1 MEDIK
6 QAPNNVPKHHRGRFG
21 ILGGTNKSGDFNR
34 YLFLA
39 KTHDYVLFF
48 TNKGQ
53 AYMLWGYQIP
63 KAGRK
68 AKGSAVINLLQLGPD
83 EKITAVINVPG
94 FEDNKYLF
102 MATNR
107 GTVKRCK
114 LTDFSSVRKNGLK
127 AIVLNDGEEL
137 ISVKITDGSNSILL
151 ATHVLNDGE
160 ELISVKITDG
170 SNSILLATHDGMAIH
185 FDEQDVRC
193 MTRAAH
199 GVKGIRLHDGDYV
212 VAMDVVYDEALD
224 VLSVTENGIGKRTKI
239 SEYKKQ
245 SRGGKGRISYRL
257 SPKTGSVVGM
267 CIVHPDDELFLFTAK
282 GYVLCVDA
290 DELKNCGRFARGVIA
305 MKLHEG
311 DRVTAISK
319 GIRNR
324 I

>member
-21 ILGGTNKSGDFNR
+21 ILGGSNRSGDFNR

-127 AIVLNDGEEL
+127 AMVLHDGEEL
-137 ISVKITDGSNSILL
+137 ISVK
-151 ATHVLNDGE
+151 A
-160 ELISVKITDG
+160 TDG

-212 VAMDVVYDEALD
+212 VAMDVVHDEALD
-224 VLSVTENGIGKRTKI
+224 VLSVTENGIGKRTEVC
-239 SEYKKQ
+239 EYKKQ
-245 SRGGKGRISYRL
+245 KRGGRGRLNYKL
-257 SPKTGSVVGM
+257 TQKTGDVAGM
-267 CIVHPDDELFLFTAK
+267 CIVHADDQLFLFTAK

-290 DELKNCGRFARGVIA
+290 DELKKRTRVAQGVIA
-305 MKLHEG
+305 MKLHE
-311 DRVTAISK
+311 DDKVMSICKANRRIKQSK
-319 GIRNR
+319 NSSND
-324 I
+324 

>member
-1 MEDIK
+1 MITEQRGYKSLKMDEIK
-6 QAPNNVPKHHRGRFG
+6 PRIKNIIRKQRRNRLG

-63 KAGRK
+63 EAGRK
-68 AKGSAVINLLQLGPD
+68 AKGSAVINLLQVSPD

-94 FEDNKYLF
+94 FEENKYLF
-102 MATNR
+102 MATNK

-127 AIVLNDGEEL
+127 AIVLNNGEEL
-137 ISVKITDGSNSILL
+137 IG
-151 ATHVLNDGE
+151 
-160 ELISVKITDG
+160 VKITDG

-185 FDEQDVRC
+185 FDEQGVRC
-193 MTRAAH
+193 MSRATH
-199 GVKGIRLHDGDYV
+199 GVKGISLHDGDYV
-212 VAMDVVYDEALD
+212 IAMDVVNDESLD

-257 SPKTGSVVGM
+257 SPKTGSVSGM
-267 CIVHPDDELFLFTAK
+267 CIVHPEDELFLFTAK

-290 DELKNCGRFARGVIA
+290 EELKSCGRFARGVIA
-305 MKLHEG
+305 MRLHDG
-311 DRVTAISK
+311 DKVTAISR
-319 GIRNR
+319 GIRKR
-324 I
+324 

>member
-1 MEDIK
+1 MKGQTEKMEDIK
-6 QAPNNVPKHHRGRFG
+6 QAPDNVLKNNRGRYG
-21 ILGGTNKSGDFNR
+21 ILGGSNKIGDFNR

-53 AYMLWGYQIP
+53 AYMLRGYQIP
-63 KAGRK
+63 EAGRK
-68 AKGSAVINLLQLGPD
+68 AKGSAVINLLQLGLD
-83 EKITAVINVPG
+83 EKITAVINVHD
-94 FEDNKYLF
+94 FDDTKYLF
-102 MATNR
+102 MATNK

-137 ISVKITDGSNSILL
+137 ISVKITDGSNSI
-151 ATHVLNDGE
+151 V
-160 ELISVKITDG
+160 
-170 SNSILLATHDGMAIH
+170 LATHDGMAMH

-193 MTRAAH
+193 MSRTAH
-199 GVKGIRLHDGDYV
+199 GVKGINLHDGDYV
-212 VAMDVVYDEALD
+212 VAMDVVTDESLD

-290 DELKNCGRFARGVIA
+290 EELKNCGRFARGVIA
-305 MKLHEG
+305 MRLHDG
-311 DRVTAISK
+311 DKVTAVSR
-319 GIRNR
+319 GIQKR
-324 I
+324 

>member
-6 QAPNNVPKHHRGRFG
+6 QQAQNNKPKHRRGRYG
-21 ILGGTNKSGDFNR
+21 ILGGSNKIGDFNR

-53 AYMLWGYQIP
+53 AYMLRGYQIP
-63 KAGRK
+63 EAGRK
-68 AKGSAVINLLQLGPD
+68 AKGSAVINLLQLAPD

-94 FEDNKYLF
+94 FEENKYLF
-102 MATNR
+102 MATNK

-127 AIVLNDGEEL
+127 AMVLHDGEEL
-137 ISVKITDGSNSILL
+137 ISVKATDGSNSILL
-151 ATHVLNDGE
+151 ATY
-160 ELISVKITDG
+160 
-170 SNSILLATHDGMAIH
+170 DGMAIH
-185 FDEQDVRC
+185 FDEQDVRF
-193 MTRAAH
+193 MSRATH

-319 GIRNR
+319 GIRKR
-324 I
+324 

>member
-1 MEDIK
+1 MDDIK
-6 QAPNNVPKHHRGRFG
+6 QQTSDYVPRHRRGRFG

-53 AYMLWGYQIP
+53 AYMLRGYQIP
-63 KAGRK
+63 ESGRK

-94 FEDNKYLF
+94 FEDKKYLF

-127 AIVLNDGEEL
+127 AIVL
-137 ISVKITDGSNSILL
+137 
-151 ATHVLNDGE
+151 HDGE

-193 MTRAAH
+193 MSRAAH
-199 GVKGIRLHDGDYV
+199 GVKGISLHDGDYV
-212 VAMDVVYDEALD
+212 VAMDVVNDESLD

-239 SEYKKQ
+239 TEYRKQ

-257 SPKTGSVVGM
+257 SPKTGSVVG
-267 CIVHPDDELFLFTAK
+267 I
-282 GYVLCVDA
+282 
-290 DELKNCGRFARGVIA
+290 FARGVIA
-305 MKLHEG
+305 MRLHEG
-311 DRVTAISK
+311 DKVTAVSK
-319 GIRNR
+319 ANRGIKH
-324 I
+324 

>member
-6 QAPNNVPKHHRGRFG
+6 QQTQNIKPRNRRGRFG
-21 ILGGTNKSGDFNR
+21 ILSGSNRSGDFNR

-53 AYMLWGYQIP
+53 AYMLRGYQIP
-63 KAGRK
+63 EAGRK
-68 AKGSAVINLLQLGPD
+68 AKGSAVINLLQLRPE
-83 EKITAVINVPG
+83 EKITAVINVTE
-94 FEDNKYLF
+94 FEDKKYLI
-102 MATNR
+102 MATNK

-114 LTDFSSVRKNGLK
+114 LTEFSSVRKNGLK
-127 AIVLNDGEEL
+127 AV
-137 ISVKITDGSNSILL
+137 
-151 ATHVLNDGE
+151 VLNDGE

-185 FDEQDVRC
+185 FDEQEVRC
-193 MTRAAH
+193 MSRATH
-199 GVKGIRLHDGDYV
+199 GVKGINLHDGDYV
-212 VAMDVVYDEALD
+212 VAVDIVSDESLD

-257 SPKTGSVVGM
+257 SPKTGFVVGM
-267 CIVHPDDELFLFTAK
+267 CVVHPDDELFIFSAK
-282 GYVLCVDA
+282 GYVLCMDVG
-290 DELKNCGRFARGVIA
+290 ELKNCGRFARGVIA

-311 DRVTAISK
+311 DIVTSVCKANR
-319 GIRNR
+319 GIKLS
-324 I
+324 

>member
-1 MEDIK
+1 
-6 QAPNNVPKHHRGRFG
+6 
-21 ILGGTNKSGDFNR
+21 
-34 YLFLA
+34 
-39 KTHDYVLFF
+39 
-48 TNKGQ
+48 
-53 AYMLWGYQIP
+53 MLRGYQIP
-63 KAGRK
+63 EAGRK
-68 AKGSAVINLLQLGPD
+68 AKGSAVINLLQLDPD

-127 AIVLNDGEEL
+127 AMVLHDGEEL
-137 ISVKITDGSNSILL
+137 ISVK
-151 ATHVLNDGE
+151 A
-160 ELISVKITDG
+160 TDG

>member
-6 QAPNNVPKHHRGRFG
+6 QQAQNNKPKHRRGRYG
-21 ILGGTNKSGDFNR
+21 ILGGSNKIGDFNR

-53 AYMLWGYQIP
+53 AYMLRGYQIP
-63 KAGRK
+63 EAGRK
-68 AKGSAVINLLQLGPD
+68 AKGSAVINLLQLAPD

-94 FEDNKYLF
+94 FEENKYLF
-102 MATNR
+102 MATNK

-127 AIVLNDGEEL
+127 AMVLHDGEEL
-137 ISVKITDGSNSILL
+137 IG
-151 ATHVLNDGE
+151 
-160 ELISVKITDG
+160 VKITDG

-193 MTRAAH
+193 MSRATH

-319 GIRNR
+319 ANSGKKQSKNSSND
-324 I
+324 

>member
-6 QAPNNVPKHHRGRFG
+6 QQAQNNKPKHRRGRYG
-21 ILGGTNKSGDFNR
+21 ILGGSNKIGDFNR

-53 AYMLWGYQIP
+53 AYMLRGYQIP
-63 KAGRK
+63 EAGRK
-68 AKGSAVINLLQLGPD
+68 AKGSAVINLLQLAPD

-94 FEDNKYLF
+94 FEENKYLF
-102 MATNR
+102 MATNK

-127 AIVLNDGEEL
+127 AMVLHDGEEL
-137 ISVKITDGSNSILL
+137 ISVK
-151 ATHVLNDGE
+151 A
-160 ELISVKITDG
+160 TDG

-319 GIRNR
+319 ANSGKKQSKNSSND
-324 I
+324 

>member
-53 AYMLWGYQIP
+53 AYMLRGYQIP
-63 KAGRK
+63 EAGRK

-83 EKITAVINVPG
+83 ETVTAIINVPG

-102 MATNR
+102 MATNK
-107 GTVKRCK
+107 GVVKRCK
-114 LTDFSSVRKNGLK
+114 LMDFSSVRKNGLK
-127 AIVLNDGEEL
+127 AI
-137 ISVKITDGSNSILL
+137 
-151 ATHVLNDGE
+151 VLNDGE

-193 MTRAAH
+193 MSRAAH
-199 GVKGIRLHDGDYV
+199 GVKGICLHDGDYV
-212 VAMDVVYDEALD
+212 VAMDVVHDEAFD

-267 CIVHPDDELFLFTAK
+267 CIVHPDDEVILFSAN
-282 GYVLCVDA
+282 GYVLYVDV
-290 DELKNCGRFARGVIA
+290 DELKKRTRTAKGVIA
-305 MKLHEG
+305 MRLHEG
-311 DRVTAISK
+311 DKVTSICK
-319 GIRNR
+319 RTRNKS
-324 I
+324 

>member
-53 AYMLWGYQIP
+53 AYMLRGYQIP
-63 KAGRK
+63 EAGRK

-94 FEDNKYLF
+94 FEDNKYLS
-102 MATNR
+102 MATNK

-127 AIVLNDGEEL
+127 AMVL
-137 ISVKITDGSNSILL
+137 
-151 ATHVLNDGE
+151 HDGE

-193 MTRAAH
+193 MSRAAH
-199 GVKGIRLHDGDYV
+199 GVKGISLHDGDYV
-212 VAMDVVYDEALD
+212 VAMDVVNNESPD

-245 SRGGKGRISYRL
+245 SRGGKGRISYRP
-257 SPKTGSVVGM
+257 SPKTGTVSGM
-267 CIVHPDDELFLFTAK
+267 CIVYPDDELFLFTAK

-290 DELKNCGRFARGVIA
+290 DELKNCSRFARGVIA
-305 MKLHEG
+305 MKLHE
-311 DRVTAISK
+311 DDKVTSICRAK
-319 GIRNR
+319 DTGGEKV
-324 I
+324 

>member
-1 MEDIK
+1 M
-6 QAPNNVPKHHRGRFG
+6 A
-21 ILGGTNKSGDFNR
+21 
-34 YLFLA
+34 
-39 KTHDYVLFF
+39 
-48 TNKGQ
+48 TNKG
-53 AYMLWGYQIP
+53 
-63 KAGRK
+63 
-68 AKGSAVINLLQLGPD
+68 V
-83 EKITAVINVPG
+83 
-94 FEDNKYLF
+94 
-102 MATNR
+102 
-107 GTVKRCK
+107 VKRCK
-114 LTDFSSVRKNGLK
+114 LMDFSSVRKNGLK

-137 ISVKITDGSNSILL
+137 ISVK
-151 ATHVLNDGE
+151 A
-160 ELISVKITDG
+160 TDG

-319 GIRNR
+319 GIRKR
-324 I
+324 